1 MCSEL
6 GCFSPEAVA
15 AGTDELQGTEGLKSL
30 EIRDVKLLLHLY
42 MQHSGASLIKMCT
55 SMLNPPEALLLTAL
69 VMCWGCLITKQLF
82 ILPVHSSAG
91 CFGAST
97 RKGMPVLTE
106 QGLCQPG
113 DTQHLQLKPPCHA
126 WARSVLILLPVIL
139 HLMKQRSSYLRRI
152 RYLRR
157 SEHRKVLKCV
167 CTELT
172 SAFLRAKLVTR
183 IQLHKFTEL
192 QKFKVTPAK
201 ILGMK

>member
-97 RKGMPVLTE
+97 RKGMPVLKE
-106 QGLCQPG
+106 QGLCSLVIHSTYNYSLPAMHGPG
-113 DTQHLQLKPPCHA
+113 ACSYCYQLYC
-126 WARSVLILLPVIL
+126 I
-139 HLMKQRSSYLRRI
+139 
-152 RYLRR
+152 
-157 SEHRKVLKCV
+157 
-167 CTELT
+167 
-172 SAFLRAKLVTR
+172 
-183 IQLHKFTEL
+183 
-192 QKFKVTPAK
+192 
-201 ILGMK
+201 

>member
-82 ILPVHSSAG
+82 ILPVHSSAALEHPLG
-91 CFGAST
+91 KECLCLRSKVCAS
-97 RKGMPVLTE
+97 L
-106 QGLCQPG
+106 
-113 DTQHLQLKPPCHA
+113 
-126 WARSVLILLPVIL
+126 VI
-139 HLMKQRSSYLRRI
+139 HSTYN
-152 RYLRR
+152 
-157 SEHRKVLKCV
+157 
-167 CTELT
+167 
-172 SAFLRAKLVTR
+172 
-183 IQLHKFTEL
+183 
-192 QKFKVTPAK
+192 
-201 ILGMK
+201 